1 MTESPV
7 FFNPGTDAEM
17 DKASADAR
25 KTFRF
30 FWREMSWER
39 RRIIP
44 GLSIAAVKACL
55 SDPPEVQSQNPGAL
69 EAEHMW
75 LSDVDFDGRRVK
87 GTLLNSPHSL
97 KSYSEG
103 DTVEISGKQLS
114 DWMYVVAD
122 EVCGGYTVDVLR
134 SRMSKG
140 ERKQHDDA
148 WGLNFGDVG
157 NIKLI
162 PLRYL
167 VPEAKR
173 GWFSRAPKPEPQTIE
188 QIAALEHPMS
198 INMRESLDEAI
209 TKDPEM
215 LSQPD
220 SDGFTL
226 LHQLALAGS
235 YDGVEVCMKHN
246 ADATKP
252 AKNGLTPYQL
262 AKSLGWTRV
271 MKLLPST

>member
-1 MTESPV
+1 MSEAPV
-7 FFNPGTDAEM
+7 FFHPGADSEM
-17 DKASADAR
+17 DQASANAR

-30 FWREMSWER
+30 FWRELAWER

-55 SDPPEVQSQNPGAL
+55 TDPPEVRAQNPEAL

-75 LSDVDFDGRRVK
+75 LSDIDFDGRRVQ

-97 KSYSEG
+97 QSYSEG
-103 DTVEISGKQLS
+103 DTVEIAGKQLS
-114 DWMYVVAD
+114 DWMYVVMD
-122 EVCGGYTVDVLR
+122 EVCGGYTIDVLR

-148 WGLNFGDVG
+148 WGLNFGAVG
-157 NIKLI
+157 NLK
-162 PLRYL
+162 L
-167 VPEAKR
+167 VPDSYLGTPAKK
-173 GWFSRAPKPEPQTIE
+173 GWFGRGPQPEPQKLE
-188 QIAALEHPMS
+188 QVAALEHPMS
-198 INMRESLDEAI
+198 VNMRESLDEEIAADREI
-209 TKDPEM
+209 
-215 LSQPD
+215 LSQTD
-220 SDGFTL
+220 EHGFTI

-246 ADATKP
+246 ADAKQP
-252 AKNGLTPYQL
+252 AKNGMTPYRL

-271 MKLLPST
+271 MKLLPEC